1 MADTGMDVG
10 ATRQRATSFSKAAI
24 VEVQPTDYGFSYAGL
39 RALPDGGYFVR
50 GYHWVMPW
58 YQLRGYSVDTPK
70 PKVNGHMWVPV
81 DDDHTMVYNFT
92 YAYGSEPLTEDER
105 LLVGT
110 GNQFG
115 VDIDV
120 EDGFRSLRNKRNRY
134 MIDRAVQKTRT
145 FTGIEGT
152 NTQDRAVQ
160 ESMGA
165 VADRTYERLGT
176 TDRAIITARRM
187 LLQAVKDVQ
196 AGGDP
201 PGALQDLYR
210 LRAIEQVI
218 GEGESWWE
226 AMRPGL
232 YPEPEAMAPIIQT

>member
-1 MADTGMDVG
+1 
-10 ATRQRATSFSKAAI
+10 
-24 VEVQPTDYGFSYAGL
+24 
-39 RALPDGGYFVR
+39 
-50 GYHWVMPW
+50 
-58 YQLRGYSVDTPK
+58 
-70 PKVNGHMWVPV
+70 
-81 DDDHTMVYNFT
+81 MVYNFT
-92 YAYGSEPLTEDER
+92 YTYGEEPLTEDER

-120 EDGFRSLRNKRNRY
+120 EDGFRSLRNRRNRY
-134 MIDRAVQKTRT
+134 KIDRLVQKTST

-160 ESMGA
+160 ESMGS
-165 VADRTYERLGT
+165 VVDRTYERLGT

-187 LLQAVKDVQ
+187 LLQAVKQVQ
-196 AGGDP
+196 AGEDP
-201 PGALQDLYR
+201 PGATQDLTR

-218 GEGESWWE
+218 AQDESWWE

-232 YPEPEAMAPIIQT
+232 YPEPERLAPLIET